1 MPVPADGPGFLL
13 AGLLF
18 IVAGFLIGAYGTI
31 IGAGGGFLVVP
42 LLFFLYPEEA
52 PVVVTSTS
60 LAVVLLNATSGSVAY
75 GRQGRIDY
83 RAGLLF
89 GLAAMPAA
97 LIGASITDLVPR
109 QVFGPL
115 FGILLL
121 IVAVYLF
128 FAPRPGAS
136 PGAAGASAGYTSRLI
151 RDARGN
157 EYRYAFN
164 NRAGMA
170 LTALAA
176 LVASFFGIGGGL
188 LEVPLMIRVLHFPAA
203 IATATSQLIILMVST
218 TATVRHLAVG
228 AFTGGYWRALF
239 LGVGV
244 VFGAQVGAALSRRLG
259 GTTVVRMLSLAQLL
273 VAVRL
278 LAVWFGG

>member
-1 MPVPADGPGFLL
+1 MPADGSGFLL
-13 AGLLF
+13 AGILF

-42 LLFFLYPEEA
+42 LLFLLYPEEA
-52 PVVVTSTS
+52 PVAVTSTS

-83 RAGLLF
+83 RAGLFF
-89 GLAAMPAA
+89 GLAAVPTA
-97 LIGASITDLVPR
+97 LIGASVTDLVPR
-109 QVFGPL
+109 EVFGPL
-115 FGILLL
+115 FGVLLL

-128 FAPRPGAS
+128 FDPRPAAS
-136 PGAAGASAGYTSRLI
+136 SGAAPSGDTSRLI

-176 LVASFFGIGGGL
+176 LLASFFGIGGGL

-203 IATATSQLIILMVST
+203 IATATSQLIITMVST
-218 TATVRHLAVG
+218 TATLRHLALG
-228 AFTGGYWRALF
+228 AFTGGFWRALF

-244 VFGAQVGAALSRRLG
+244 IFGAQAGAALSRRLG
-259 GTTVVRMLSLAQLL
+259 GTTLVRMLSLAQVL
-273 VAVRL
+273 VGLRL
-278 LAVWFGG
+278 LAVWFGGS